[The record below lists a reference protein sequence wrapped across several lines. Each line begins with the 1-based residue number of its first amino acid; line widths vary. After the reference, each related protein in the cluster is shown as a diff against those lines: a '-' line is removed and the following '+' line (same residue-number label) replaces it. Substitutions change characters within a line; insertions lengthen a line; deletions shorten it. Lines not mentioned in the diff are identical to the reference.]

1 MGLHRN
7 VLMPNGTVYGYH
19 TVNGIS
25 HIANDK
31 TRFEVISWPD
41 EESAEARA
49 NGFQVVLE
57 YDLDDTIGF
66 DKAYERVSNEEL
78 YTEYIDPT
86 QTALDEVLPILTDEQ
101 AEQVVDA
108 FPAWQVGKAY
118 EVGYRVRYQGA
129 LYKCVQA
136 HTSQAD
142 WTPDA
147 APSLW
152 SRVGEGNIPEWIQP
166 TGAHDAYAMGDK
178 VRHNGKVWTSDIDAN
193 VYEPGVYGWSL
204 S

>member
-1 MGLHRN
+1 MALNRK
-7 VLMPNGTVYGYH
+7 VMFPDGTVLGYH
-19 TVNGIS
+19 VVDNILHVAGGST
-25 HIANDK
+25 HL
-31 TRFEVISWPD
+31 EVTSWPD
-41 EESAEARA
+41 EESSAAPSGYRT
-49 NGFQVVLE
+49 QIVVG
-57 YDLDDTIGF
+57 LDDSLTF
-66 DKAYERVSNEEL
+66 EAAYAVLADDERFA
-78 YTEYIDPT
+78 EYVDPA
-86 QTALDEVLPILTDEQ
+86 QAALDEVLPILTDEQ
-101 AEQVVDA
+101 AEQVPDA

-142 WTPDA
+142 WTPDVA
-147 APSLW
+147 ASLW
-152 SRVGEGNIPEWIQP
+152 SRVGEGDIPEWIQP

>member
-1 MGLHRN
+1 
-7 VLMPNGTVYGYH
+7 MPNGTVYGYH

-129 LYKCVQA
+129 LYKCV
-136 HTSQAD
+136 
-142 WTPDA
+142 
-147 APSLW
+147 
-152 SRVGEGNIPEWIQP
+152 
-166 TGAHDAYAMGDK
+166 
-178 VRHNGKVWTSDIDAN
+178 
-193 VYEPGVYGWSL
+193 
-204 S
+204 

>member
-152 SRVGEGNIPEWIQP
+152 SRVGEGDIPEWIQP